1 MNWLDRHNIVS
12 QFISP
17 VNLSNICVHVVTFF
31 VTFADEAGGTQITL
45 LKKQLQDFKEERETL
60 KSAVQ
65 RLNSEL
71 SNYQATYR
79 PPDPQVNNILQWASS
94 RVTDL
99 PVDEHL
105 MLPIEIH
112 KYNMN
117 HWLTPKKGVH
127 LYTRDLWCTH

>member
-1 MNWLDRHNIVS
+1 M
-12 QFISP
+12 
-17 VNLSNICVHVVTFF
+17 
-31 VTFADEAGGTQITL
+31 TFADEVGGTQITL

-79 PPDPQVNNILQWASS
+79 PPDPQVNNILQWASF

-99 PVDEHL
+99 PGDEH
-105 MLPIEIH
+105 LPIEIH

-117 HWLTPKKGVH
+117 YFWFISICIRSSAH
-127 LYTRDLWCTH
+127 L